1 MRQPIL
7 RSGEPVLHRKAA
19 PVEALTP
26 EIDALIDDM
35 RETMHAAAG
44 GGLAAPQ
51 SGAALRGGGGES
63 LRICLVDLSAG
74 RRPDQLLVLI
84 IPELM
89 TSAGL
94 QLKEEG
100 CLSVPGI
107 EATVARP
114 QTVAVRALDR
124 DGEAREIVAEGL
136 LARALQHEIDH
147 LNGILFLDRLRP
159 VYRWALLRRIG
170 RLRRSGKW

>member
-1 MRQPIL
+1 MRRPIL
-7 RSGEPVLHRKAA
+7 RYGEPVLHRKAA
-19 PVEALTP
+19 PVEVLTP

-44 GGLAAPQ
+44 VGLAAPQ
-51 SGAALRGGGGES
+51 IGES

-84 IPELM
+84 NPELM

>member
-1 MRQPIL
+1 MRRPIL
-7 RSGEPVLHRKAA
+7 RYGDPVLHRKAA

-44 GGLAAPQ
+44 VGLAAPQ
-51 SGAALRGGGGES
+51 VGES

-84 IPELM
+84 NPEM
-89 TSAGL
+89 IACAGL

-114 QTVAVRALDR
+114 QTVSVRAMDR
-124 DGEAREIVAEGL
+124 DGETREIQGDGL

-159 VYRWALLRRIG
+159 LYRWTLTRRIA

>member
-7 RSGEPVLHRKAA
+7 RYGEPVLHQKAA

-44 GGLAAPQ
+44 VGLAAPQ
-51 SGAALRGGGGES
+51 IGES

-84 IPELM
+84 NPELM

>member
-1 MRQPIL
+1 MRRPIL
-7 RSGEPVLHRKAA
+7 RYGEPVLHRKAA

-35 RETMHAAAG
+35 RDTMHAAAG
-44 GGLAAPQ
+44 VGLAAPQ
-51 SGAALRGGGGES
+51 IGES

-84 IPELM
+84 NPELM

>member
-1 MRQPIL
+1 MRRPIL
-7 RSGEPVLHRKAA
+7 RYGEPVLHRKAA

-44 GGLAAPQ
+44 VGLAAPQ
-51 SGAALRGGGGES
+51 IGES

-84 IPELM
+84 NPELM

-124 DGEAREIVAEGL
+124 DGEPREIVAEGL

>member
-1 MRQPIL
+1 MRRPIL
-7 RSGEPVLHRKAA
+7 RYGEPVLHRKAA

-44 GGLAAPQ
+44 VGLAAPQ
-51 SGAALRGGGGES
+51 IGES

-84 IPELM
+84 NPELI

>member
-1 MRQPIL
+1 MRRPIL
-7 RSGEPVLHRKAA
+7 RYGEPVLHRKAA

-44 GGLAAPQ
+44 VGLAAPQ
-51 SGAALRGGGGES
+51 IGES

-84 IPELM
+84 NPELM

>member
-7 RSGEPVLHRKAA
+7 RYGEPVLHRKAA

-44 GGLAAPQ
+44 VGLAAPQ
-51 SGAALRGGGGES
+51 IGES

-84 IPELM
+84 NPELI

>member
-1 MRQPIL
+1 MRRPIL
-7 RSGEPVLHRKAA
+7 RYGDPVLHRKAA
-19 PVEALTP
+19 PVAALTP

-44 GGLAAPQ
+44 VGLAAPQ
-51 SGAALRGGGGES
+51 VGES
-63 LRICLVDLSAG
+63 LRICLVDLSGG

-84 IPELM
+84 NPELI
-89 TSAGL
+89 TCAGL

-114 QTVAVRALDR
+114 QTVAVRAMDR
-124 DGEAREIVAEGL
+124 DGETREIHGEGL

-159 VYRWALLRRIG
+159 LYRWTLTRRIA
-170 RLRRSGKW
+170 RLRRAGKW